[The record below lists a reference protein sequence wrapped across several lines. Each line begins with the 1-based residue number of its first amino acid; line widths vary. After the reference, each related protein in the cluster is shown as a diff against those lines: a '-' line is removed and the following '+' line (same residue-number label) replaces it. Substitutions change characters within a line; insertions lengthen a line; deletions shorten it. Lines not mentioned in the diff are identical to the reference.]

1 MQKNVHNFSSVKRV
15 GKEKNQ
21 KEKEKEKEKREK
33 SLLLKKLDP
42 NSLTHGKYKS
52 GLGKM

>member
-1 MQKNVHNFSSVKRV
+1 MYIISLQSRV

-21 KEKEKEKEKREK
+21 KEKEKREK

>member
-1 MQKNVHNFSSVKRV
+1 MYIHNFASVKRV
-15 GKEKNQ
+15 GKEKKNQ
-21 KEKEKEKEKREK
+21 KEKRKKKGK

-42 NSLTHGKYKS
+42 KSLTHGKYKS

>member
-21 KEKEKEKEKREK
+21 KEKEKEKREK